1 MESSCVD
8 FKLLKLV
15 FSLCFIVFI
24 IGILFFIFVLYYV
37 SKCVIQ
43 YFSLDF
49 NSDIET
55 TQDMLKKYG
64 NWNVLELYDMKETE
78 EESSILVVLCKKKNK
93 NKIKFLVLHNYKTLS
108 DAVDISGGK
117 DVVKR
122 IVKKNYKLHTIFP
135 LLKREQ
141 RVKKQLNFDL
151 HCL

>member
-1 MESSCVD
+1 
-8 FKLLKLV
+8 
-15 FSLCFIVFI
+15 
-24 IGILFFIFVLYYV
+24 
-37 SKCVIQ
+37 
-43 YFSLDF
+43 
-49 NSDIET
+49 
-55 TQDMLKKYG
+55 MLKKYG

-122 IVKKNYKLHTIFP
+122 IVKKNYKLHTIFS